1 MRIEDSC
8 IYNYIK
14 PFIGNLEQ
22 TNYKKGQYILFS
34 DEDFEEIFFIL
45 EGCVKVE
52 CSTQNGKKF
61 LVDTLE
67 ENEFVGKISYIF
79 EEDLCSDIIA
89 LTDVKLISIEK
100 KIFDELKKD
109 SNFTNMFFSKTSK
122 RIYYIYKK
130 LLVKDLFKLEEIL
143 AYHIIKNSQGNI
155 FKFKSMYQLSNEL
168 TVSRKNLYNTINK
181 FILKGYIKKSNN
193 EILIIEEDSLK
204 MVAKNVDQFY

>member
-1 MRIEDSC
+1 MRVEETC

-14 PFIGNLEQ
+14 PFLSNLDVI
-22 TNYKKGQYILFS
+22 TYKKGEYILFS
-34 DEDFEEIFFIL
+34 DEEFEEIFFIL

-52 CSTQNGKKF
+52 CSTHKGKRF

-109 SNFTNMFFSKTSK
+109 SDFTNMFFSKTSK

-130 LLVKDLFKLEEIL
+130 LLAKDLFKLEEIL

-155 FKFKSMYQLSNEL
+155 FRVKSMYQLANEL
-168 TVSRKNLYNTINK
+168 TVSRKNLYNAINK
-181 FILKGYIKKSNN
+181 FILKGYIKKENN
-193 EILIIEEDSLK
+193 EIVIIEGNMLRQL
-204 MVAKNVDQFY
+204 ANNVDQFY

>member
-1 MRIEDSC
+1 MRVEETC

-14 PFIGNLEQ
+14 PFLGSLQEA
-22 TNYKKGQYILFS
+22 TYKKGEYILFS

-52 CSTQNGKKF
+52 CSTHNGKKF
-61 LVDTLE
+61 LVDTLQ

-143 AYHIIKNSQGNI
+143 AYHIMKNSQGNI
-155 FKFKSMYQLSNEL
+155 FKYKSMYQLANEL
-168 TVSRKNLYNTINK
+168 TVSRKNLYNAINK
-181 FILKGYIKKSNN
+181 FISKGYIKKSNN
-193 EILIIEEDSLK
+193 EILIIEDEILK
-204 MVAKNVDQFY
+204 RLAKNVDQFY